1 MNTDLTPVW
10 NVPVVTPEFRGPEV
24 TQSGP
29 NVFYETKPAD
39 IYSLG
44 VSLAASISGLFHLF
58 DFKNLII
65 SGKIYRQNAYQ
76 KYKISKELTDLMT
89 VMTQTDPSIQQVC
102 DNKWV
107 NP

>member
-1 MNTDLTPVW
+1 MPQ
-10 NVPVVTPEFRGPEV
+10 V

-44 VSLAASISGLFHLF
+44 VSLTASISGLFNLSH
-58 DFKNLII
+58 FKGLIV

-76 KYKISKELTDLMT
+76 KYKISI
-89 VMTQTDPSIQQVC
+89 S
-102 DNKWV
+102 
-107 NP
+107 